1 MAFLPDGSVVYQQ
14 YINDDP
20 TSIVSNL
27 KNIGYTTVAMH
38 PYYATGWSRNKVYPH
53 LGYDETYFIDDFDQT
68 KILREYIT
76 DQELYNKII
85 DRYEKK
91 SDDEK
96 LYIMGITMQN
106 HGGYGERYDN
116 FNQEVYKIGASYT
129 DANQYLS
136 LLNESDKALENLI
149 TYFKGVDVELE
160 FTSVDADV
168 VRGWVLSLMDEGRA
182 ETTVNRKLSSL
193 RSFYHYLLRQKLVAV
208 DPVAKVVGPKKKK
221 PLPVFVRDEAMSQLL
236 DGFEFP
242 QTFEGVRDKTM
253 LEVFYSTGMR
263 RAELIALRDGD
274 VDFSALVIKV
284 TGKRNKQRLIPFG
297 DRLQEALS
305 VYLQERTRFYSGEC
319 EAFFIRKGGVRL
331 SPSSVNYIVKRY
343 LSKVVTLKKKSPH
356 VLRHTFATSML
367 NHQAE
372 LEAVKELLGHES
384 LTTTEV
390 YTHTTFEELKQV
402 YEQAHPRA

>member
-1 MAFLPDGSVVYQQ
+1 MLKDSFLRY
-14 YINDDP
+14 
-20 TSIVSNL
+20 L
-27 KNIGYTTVAMH
+27 LLE
-38 PYYATGWSRNKVYPH
+38 RNYSEKTILSY
-53 LGYDETYFIDDFDQT
+53 GID
-68 KILREYIT
+68 
-76 DQELYNKII
+76 
-85 DRYEKK
+85 
-91 SDDEK
+91 
-96 LYIMGITMQN
+96 
-106 HGGYGERYDN
+106 
-116 FNQEVYKIGASYT
+116 
-129 DANQYLS
+129 
-136 LLNESDKALENLI
+136 LEEFEA
-149 TYFKGVDVELE
+149 YFKRVDDGLE
-160 FTSVDADV
+160 FTNVDTDV

-182 ETTVNRKLSSL
+182 VATVNRKLSSL

-208 DPVAKVVGPKKKK
+208 NPVAKVVGPRKKR
-221 PLPVFVRDEAMSQLL
+221 PLPIFIRDEAMKQLL
-236 DGFEFP
+236 DESEFP
-242 QTFEGVRDKTM
+242 QTFEGLRDKTI

-263 RAELIALRDGD
+263 RAELIALEDGD

-297 DRLQEALS
+297 ERLQGVLK
-305 VYLQERTRFYSGEC
+305 VYLQERARFYSGEC

-367 NHQAE
+367 NHQAG

-384 LTTTEV
+384 LTTTEI

>member
-1 MAFLPDGSVVYQQ
+1 MLKDSFLKY
-14 YINDDP
+14 
-20 TSIVSNL
+20 L
-27 KNIGYTTVAMH
+27 LLE
-38 PYYATGWSRNKVYPH
+38 RNYSEKTILSYGID
-53 LGYDETYFIDDFDQT
+53 LDEF
-68 KILREYIT
+68 E
-76 DQELYNKII
+76 
-85 DRYEKK
+85 
-91 SDDEK
+91 
-96 LYIMGITMQN
+96 
-106 HGGYGERYDN
+106 
-116 FNQEVYKIGASYT
+116 A
-129 DANQYLS
+129 
-136 LLNESDKALENLI
+136 
-149 TYFKGVDVELE
+149 YFKGVDVELE

-193 RSFYHYLLRQKLVAV
+193 RSFYHYLLCQKLVAV